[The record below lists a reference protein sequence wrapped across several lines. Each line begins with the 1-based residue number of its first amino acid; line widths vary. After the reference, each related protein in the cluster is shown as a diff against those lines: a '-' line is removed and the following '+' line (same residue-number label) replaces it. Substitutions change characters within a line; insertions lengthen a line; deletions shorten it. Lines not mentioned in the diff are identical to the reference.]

1 MNKVTELL
9 RRTG

>member
-1 MNKVTELL
+1 ML